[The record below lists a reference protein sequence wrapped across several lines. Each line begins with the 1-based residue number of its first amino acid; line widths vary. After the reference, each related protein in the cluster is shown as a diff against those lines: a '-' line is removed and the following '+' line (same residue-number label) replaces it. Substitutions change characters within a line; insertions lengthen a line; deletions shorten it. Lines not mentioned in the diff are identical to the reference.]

1 MGNLRK
7 TVFVIFLALLFT
19 PFQSQGQA
27 AILALI
33 FGDKVA
39 SEQFNISL
47 ELGGG
52 FANYSN
58 LQGSEFAGTTFD
70 FGIGLNKKFSENF
83 YFTPAIY
90 FVSRRQAQVSSY
102 DLSSGNADLDA
113 LFTDDKTRINFNYID
128 IPLIFSYQTNSGKM
142 RFSGGAQLSFRGN
155 VSADLTADEGTFT
168 QDFKPYTNSFD
179 WGPIAEVAY
188 NFEGMRK
195 GKGLIVRAR
204 YYYGLND
211 IFKDNFT
218 TSSVRNSGF
227 VVMLSLPFVT
237 DEIAKKNLD
246 RYKKKKK
253 K

>member
-1 MGNLRK
+1 MKHLNK
-7 TVFVIFLALLFT
+7 TLFFLCLALLVN
-19 PFQSQGQA
+19 PFKSQGQA

-39 SEQFNISL
+39 SEEFNISL

-58 LQGSEFAGTTFD
+58 LEGSEFAGTTFD
-70 FGIGLNKKFSENF
+70 FGIGLNKKFSDNF

-113 LFTDDKTRINFNYID
+113 IFTDDKTRINFNYID
-128 IPLIFSYQTNSGKM
+128 VPLIFSYQTNSGKM
-142 RFSGGAQLSFRGN
+142 RFSGGAQLSFRGK
-155 VSADLTADEGTFT
+155 VSADLTIDEGTFT

-188 NFEGMRK
+188 NFEGIRK

-204 YYYGLND
+204 YYHGLND
-211 IFKDNFT
+211 IFNSDFT
-218 TSSVRNSGF
+218 SSSVRNSGF
-227 VVMLSLPFVT
+227 VVMLSLPFIT
-237 DEIAKKNLD
+237 DELAKKNLD
-246 RYKKKKK
+246 RLKNK
-253 K
+253 